1 MPHDLSVLEPRDQ
14 PDQDPQPSRQGNDG
28 KGKHRSFAYPAL
40 VALPDDLPILEFADA
55 DAFDAWL
62 ASHHDSAEGIW
73 MRIARQ
79 AAVEVTVNWKEAV
92 PVALRWGWID
102 GQRRSLDATHFLQR
116 WTPRRARSVW
126 SRINVE
132 HAERLIAE
140 GRMTPAGMAQ
150 VEAARADG
158 RWDAAYSTSAA
169 SAVPPELQAYLD
181 AEPALAEAF
190 AALDSR
196 NRTAFCFRVSTA
208 KRPET
213 RARRAAQFAQMLRT
227 GERIY

>member
-1 MPHDLSVLEPRDQ
+1 MAA
-14 PDQDPQPSRQGNDG
+14 PD
-28 KGKHRSFAYPAL
+28 
-40 VALPDDLPILEFADA
+40 DDLPILEFADA
-55 DAFDAWL
+55 EAFDAWL
-62 ASHHDSAEGIW
+62 EAHHAAAAGIW
-73 MRIARQ
+73 MRIAR
-79 AAVEVTVNWKEAV
+79 AAADEVTVTWKEAV

-140 GRMTPAGMAQ
+140 GRMSPAGLAQ

-158 RWDAAYSTSAA
+158 RWDAAYSTNAA
-169 SAVPPELQAYLD
+169 GAVPPELQAHLD

-196 NRTAFCFRVSTA
+196 NRAAFCFRVSTA
-208 KRPET
+208 KKSET
-213 RARRAAQFAQMLRT
+213 RARRAAQFADMLRAD
-227 GERIY
+227 ERIY